1 MKRILGRL
9 TYANVIATLALF
21 VALGGA
27 SYAAFK
33 LPKNSVGTKQIQKE
47 AITAAKIKR
56 GAVTGAKIN
65 LATIGLVPSAT
76 TANSSSTAANAQ
88 ALQGQT
94 AAQIAASSKLKCPV
108 GTTFAAGTCMED
120 SARPKATYVDAL
132 EACAKAG
139 RLIPSMAEL
148 TAYDILVKNSSTP
161 EWAGQLYYD
170 GSQLRAEQVTQSFSA
185 AALTSSQVPFRCSIP
200 PSN

>member
-1 MKRILGRL
+1 MKRILGKL

-65 LATIGLVPSAT
+65 LATLGAVPSAT
-76 TANSSSTAANAQ
+76 TAESASMAANAQ

-94 AAQIAASSKLKCPV
+94 AAQIAASSKLTCPA
-108 GTTFAAGTCMED
+108 GTTFAAGTCMEN
-120 SARPKATYVDAL
+120 SARPKALYLEAL
-132 EACAKAG
+132 EVCAKAG

-148 TAYDILVKNSSTP
+148 TAYDILVNNSSTP
-161 EWAGQLYYD
+161 EWAGQMYYD
-170 GSQLRAEQVTQSFSA
+170 GSQLRAEAVTQSFASA
-185 AALTSSQVPFRCSIP
+185 TPTSVQIPFRCSIP